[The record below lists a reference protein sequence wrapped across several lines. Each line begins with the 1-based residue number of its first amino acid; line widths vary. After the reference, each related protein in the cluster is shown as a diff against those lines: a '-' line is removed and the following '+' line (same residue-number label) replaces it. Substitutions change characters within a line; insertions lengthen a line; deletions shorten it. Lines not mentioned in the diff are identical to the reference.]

1 MTYSVG
7 MARWEANPSE
17 RLARAAL
24 DLFAERGYDT
34 TTVADIAERAGL
46 TKSTFFRHFDDKRE
60 VLFGGQEDMVTLSA
74 SSVAS
79 APPGETP
86 LGCVAALLETLAG
99 YFPLERRALA
109 VARSAVIA
117 DNPELR
123 ERELLKRA
131 QLVTAIEQALRSRD
145 IDDVTTRL
153 AAAIAMLA
161 FDIAYSRWTTL
172 ADQRSFSAVVTEA
185 LSELVGQAAALAR
198 PTAAA
203 S

>member
-1 MTYSVG
+1 MTYDVEV
-7 MARWEANPSE
+7 ARWEANPRE

-24 DLFAERGYDT
+24 DLFAERGYET

-60 VLFGGQEDMVTLSA
+60 VLFGGQDDMVTLFTRA
-74 SSVAS
+74 VAS

-86 LGCVAALLETLAG
+86 LGCVVALLETLAG
-99 YFPLERRALA
+99 YFPPEHRALT
-109 VARSAVIA
+109 VTRSAVIA
-117 DNPELR
+117 ANPELR

-131 QLVTAIEQALRSRD
+131 QLVTAIEQVLHSRD

-161 FDIAYSRWTTL
+161 FDTAYSRWTAH
-172 ADQRSFSAVVTEA
+172 ADPRSFSAVVTEA
-185 LSELVGQAAALAR
+185 LRELVGQAAALGR
-198 PTAAA
+198 PTAVT

>member
-1 MTYSVG
+1 MTYDVTV
-7 MARWEANPSE
+7 ARWEANPRE

-60 VLFGGQEDMVTLSA
+60 VLFGGQDDMITQFA
-74 SSVAS
+74 RSVAS

-86 LGCVAALLETLAG
+86 LGCVVALLDTLAG
-99 YFPLERRALA
+99 YFPPEHRPLA
-109 VARSAVIA
+109 ATRSAVIA
-117 DNPELR
+117 AHPELH

-131 QLVTAIEQALRSRD
+131 QLVAAIELTLRARA
-145 IDDVTTRL
+145 IDDVTARL

-161 FDIAYSRWTTL
+161 FGTAYDRWISH
-172 ADQRSFSAVVTEA
+172 ADQGSFNSAVSEA
-185 LSELVGQAAALAR
+185 LRELVGQAAILGH
-198 PTAAA
+198 PIAAA

>member
-1 MTYSVG
+1 MEV
-7 MARWEANPSE
+7 ARWEANPRE

-24 DLFAERGYDT
+24 DLFAERGYET

-60 VLFGGQEDMVTLSA
+60 VLFGGQDDMVTLFTRA
-74 SSVAS
+74 VAS

-86 LGCVAALLETLAG
+86 LGCVVALLETLAG
-99 YFPLERRALA
+99 YFPPEHRALT
-109 VARSAVIA
+109 VTRSAVIA

-131 QLVTAIEQALRSRD
+131 QLVTAIEQVLHSRD

-161 FDIAYSRWTTL
+161 FDTAYSRWTAH
-172 ADQRSFSAVVTEA
+172 ADPRSFSAVVIEA
-185 LSELVGQAAALAR
+185 LRELVGQAAALGR
-198 PTAAA
+198 PTAVT

>member
-1 MTYSVG
+1 
-7 MARWEANPSE
+7 MARWEANPRE

-24 DLFAERGYDT
+24 GLFAERGYET

-60 VLFGGQEDMVTLSA
+60 VLFGGQDDMVTLLTR
-74 SSVAS
+74 SVAS

-99 YFPLERRALA
+99 YFPPEHRALA
-109 VARSAVIA
+109 VTRSAVIA

-131 QLVTAIEQALRSRD
+131 HLVTAIEQALHSRG

-161 FDIAYSRWTTL
+161 LDTAYSRWTTH
-172 ADQRSFSAVVTEA
+172 DDRRSFSDVLTEA
-185 LSELVGQAAALAR
+185 LRELVAQAAALGR
-198 PTAAA
+198 PTTVAF
-203 S
+203 